1 MQTQKA
7 FLYVFDTM
15 SDWEYGYLIAELNS
29 GRYFKKEAAPIKVM
43 TVGAT
48 KEMITTMGG
57 LSIKPDISLD
67 ECTLERE
74 NLLILPGGTTWS
86 EDIHQPMLERVG
98 QALELGAI
106 VAAICGATDGLANM
120 GYLDTRKHT
129 SNNLEYTKMVCP
141 NYKGETFYESGPA
154 VADANLV
161 TASGIAPLEFAM
173 EVLKKIDVF
182 TPDALHSWY
191 NLNKTHESQYF
202 FQLMNSINKSRY

>member
-1 MQTQKA
+1 MQTTKV

-15 SDWEYGYLIAELNS
+15 SDWEYGYLMAELKS
-29 GRYFKKEAAPIKVM
+29 GRYFKKDVEPLNVM

-57 LSIKPDISLD
+57 LSIKPDMSLD
-67 ECTLERE
+67 ECTLESE

-86 EDIHQPMLERVG
+86 EDIHQPILERIG
-98 QALELGAI
+98 QALKIGTI
-106 VAAICGATDGLANM
+106 VAAICGAIEALANM

-141 NYKGETFYESGPA
+141 NYKGETFYEAGPA
-154 VADANLV
+154 VCDANLV

-173 EVLKKIDVF
+173 EVLKEIDVF
-182 TPDALHSWY
+182 TPDTLHSWY
-191 NLNKTHESQYF
+191 SLNKTHKPEYF
-202 FQLMNSINKSRY
+202 FQLINSIQ